1 MGNFDLYSAAGMN
14 SVEAVIWVSIGFL
27 LLVGLRKGVV
37 NSSKTDVVVLSILF
51 VMFGGSDVVEVF
63 SGAWWRPWWL
73 LVWKTLNAI
82 VLLLLAGKLYL
93 AERMNRRG
101 N

>member
-14 SVEAVIWVSIGFL
+14 SVEAVIWVSIGLL
-27 LLVGLRKGVV
+27 LLVGLKKGATS
-37 NSSKTDVVVLSILF
+37 SSKQDAVALSVLFI
-51 VMFGGSDVVEVF
+51 MFGVSDVVEIF

-82 VLLLLAGKLYL
+82 ALLLLTGKLYL
-93 AERMNRRG
+93 AERKNRRG